1 MIKHLKRSFM
11 SLYVRIAVGVFIA
24 VSLNIFL
31 TFKLAEKS
39 FEFNFEERI
48 REQLLSATHGLD
60 FAISVFLDNEDLH
73 SIQRTIEDMG
83 AYSFIDTIR
92 VYDFNEKIIS
102 SNKRGEIEEYIS
114 SEIVEE
120 VIDNNKLISVN
131 SDSKDR
137 NFELAVPVRGKF
149 YNKFTKSNTIG
160 VIFLK
165 ANTKYFEEI
174 NLKSMHFF
182 IARYF
187 VIGFFL
193 LTIIFFILAYKLYF
207 PLKKVF
213 LGVSEVSTGN
223 YQHEIVHNNKDDFS
237 FLIKKFNEMIKKIHT
252 RDNEIKCARKNL
264 ENHNKV
270 LEARV
275 EERTNELKKNQE
287 ITIKSL
293 ATLAEVRDNETGM
306 HIYRTKNYVEILA
319 EHLKIHPRFS
329 EYLTESNIEL
339 IINSAPLHDIG
350 KIAIPDEILRK
361 PGKLTEEEFEE
372 MKRHTV
378 HGRDAIAKTEKIMGS
393 NSFLSFARKIA
404 YSHHEKWDGSGY
416 PQGLKGEEI
425 PVSARLMAIADVYDA
440 LISKRH
446 YKDSFTHEEAV
457 KIITEG
463 DGRTMPEHFDP
474 DVLEAFKQ
482 LHNEFRRISLEFPEE
497 RE

>member
-11 SLYVRIAVGVFIA
+11 SLYVRIAVGVVIA
-24 VSLNIFL
+24 VTLNIFL

-39 FEFNFEERI
+39 FEYNFEERI
-48 REQLLSATHGLD
+48 KEQLLSSAYGLD
-60 FAISVFLDNEDLH
+60 FAISVFLDSGDLR
-73 SIQRTIEDMG
+73 SIQRTINNTG

-102 SNKRGEIEEYIS
+102 SNKREEIDKYIS
-114 SEIVEE
+114 SGIVED
-120 VIDNNKLISVN
+120 VISNNKFLSVSSN
-131 SDSKDR
+131 SKDKK
-137 NFELAVPVRGKF
+137 FELAVPVRGKF
-149 YNKFTKSNTIG
+149 YNKLTKNDIIG

-165 ANTKYFEEI
+165 ANTSYFEEI

-182 IARYF
+182 IIRYF
-187 VIGFFL
+187 IIGFFL
-193 LTIIFFILAYKLYF
+193 LTGIFFILAYRLYF
-207 PLKKVF
+207 PLKKLF

-237 FLIKKFNEMIKKIHT
+237 YLIEKFNEMINKIHI
-252 RDNEIKCARKNL
+252 RDNELKSVRKKL
-264 ENHNKV
+264 ENHNKI
-270 LEARV
+270 LEEMV
-275 EERTNELKKNQE
+275 EERTSELKQTQDM
-287 ITIKSL
+287 TIKSL

-306 HIYRTKNYVEILA
+306 HIYRTKNYVKILA
-319 EHLKIHPRFS
+319 EYLKKHPRFS

-339 IINSAPLHDIG
+339 IVNSASLHDIG
-350 KIAIPDEILRK
+350 KIAIPDEILKK
-361 PGKLTEEEFEE
+361 PGRLTEKEFEE

-378 HGRDAIAKTEKIMGS
+378 YGRYAIAKTEEVMGN
-393 NSFLSFARKIA
+393 NSFLSFARRIV

-446 YKDSFTHEEAV
+446 YKEPFTHEEAV
-457 KIITEG
+457 KIIVEG
-463 DGRTMPEHFDP
+463 DGRTLPGHFDP
-474 DVLEAFKQ
+474 DVLEAFKK

-497 RE
+497 RG